1 MREASLISAFF
12 SPTPLVLFSMAA
24 GCALAFVALALF
36 RLSIGLRRRLAATV
50 QQTFALEASLEIKE
64 AEEARTRAEAASEAK
79 SRLLATMSHE
89 IRTPLN
95 GILGMAELLV
105 ATGLDPEQKSY
116 VEAMRASG
124 LALTAL
130 IEEILDFSKIEAGKF
145 ELAQAPF
152 DLICLVESVVEL
164 LAPQAQNKGLEI
176 ASSIAPGLPTRVV
189 GDAARLRQV
198 LINLVGNAVK
208 YTVQGGVGLRVSG
221 VDDRLEF
228 AIIDTGPGIPAEHRD
243 TIFDEFAIAEQ
254 ERQPQAGST
263 GLGLSIS
270 RRLAEQMGGSIELKG
285 SASSG
290 SVFVLRLP
298 LPVARHAE
306 PLLIPKTL
314 AGKRALIVAASR
326 FEAPYL
332 AEKLTAAGIELLWA
346 ASEDASQIFLRDAGR
361 VGRPPDFMI
370 VDCALGSAAART
382 LGEAARKAGVGLS
395 FIFFSPYERRAFGQ
409 NALQLFD
416 GWLIKPLRTRSLYT
430 RFAEPMGAPA
440 APLATPAAH
449 ARSLEGISVLLAEDN
464 EINALIVE
472 RHLARR
478 GAKVMHVNNGL
489 AAWEATQAALKGE
502 GETFDAI
509 ILDIRMPG
517 LDGIEVAR
525 RLRAA
530 ERAANALPCRVIA
543 LSADAFEAAVDAA
556 REVGMDVFLTKP
568 VDLDRLD
575 QVLAACWSRPPQT
588 KEKPASEPVHRAKAR
603 DA

>member
-1 MREASLISAFF
+1 MSALLL
-12 SPTPLVLFSMAA
+12 PTPLVLISMAA
-24 GCALAFVALALF
+24 GCALAFIALALF
-36 RLSIGLRRRLAATV
+36 RLFVRLRRRLALTL
-50 QQTFALEASLEIKE
+50 QQKFALEASLEIRE

-105 ATGLDPEQKSY
+105 ATGLDPEQQSY

-152 DLICLVESVVEL
+152 DLIGLVEGVVEL

-176 ASSIAPGLPTRVV
+176 ASSIEAGLQTRVV
-189 GDAARLRQV
+189 GDAARLRQL

-208 YTVQGGVGLRVSG
+208 YTVQGGVGLRVTAF
-221 VDDRLEF
+221 DDWTEF
-228 AIIDTGPGIPAEHRD
+228 AILDTGPGITPEHRD
-243 TIFDEFAIAEQ
+243 SIFDEFAIAEQ
-254 ERQPQAGST
+254 DAQSQTGST

-270 RRLAEQMGGSIELKG
+270 RRLAEQMGGGIELKA
-285 SASSG
+285 SAPSG
-290 SVFVLRLP
+290 SVFVLRVP
-298 LPVARHAE
+298 LPPARNAE
-306 PLLIPKTL
+306 PLAAPKGL
-314 AGKRALIVAASR
+314 AGRRALIVAASR

-346 ASEDASQIFLRDAGR
+346 ASEEASQIFLRDAGR
-361 VGRPPDFMI
+361 VGRPPDLMI
-370 VDCALGSAAART
+370 VDCALGSSAART
-382 LGEAARKAGVGLS
+382 LGEAARNAGVGRS
-395 FIFFSPYERRAFGQ
+395 FIFFSPSERRAFGQ

-416 GWLIKPLRTRSLYT
+416 DWLIKPLRARSLYT
-430 RFAEPMGAPA
+430 RLAEPASPAPTPS
-440 APLATPAAH
+440 APREKPLL
-449 ARSLEGISVLLAEDN
+449 LEGLRVLLAEDN

-472 RHLARR
+472 RHVSRR
-478 GAKVMHVNNGL
+478 GANVTHVRDGL
-489 AAWEATQAALKGE
+489 AASEVAQAALTGPGQK
-502 GETFDAI
+502 FDAI
-509 ILDIRMPG
+509 LLDIRMPG

-525 RLRAA
+525 RVRAA
-530 ERAANALPCRVIA
+530 ERTANALPVRIIA
-543 LSADAFEAAVDAA
+543 LSADAVEAAVDAA
-556 REVGMDVFLTKP
+556 RNAGVDVFLTKP

-575 QVLAACWSRPPQT
+575 QVLAAGHSSLLRE
-588 KEKPASEPVHRAKAR
+588 EKSAGEPARRASGR